1 MSSETISSN
10 LVRVKARIQA
20 ACERAGRDL
29 SEVRLLPVSK
39 THPSG
44 VLRDAVAAG
53 VREFGENRV
62 QEIDTKR
69 AEMSDLDL
77 HWALIGPL
85 QSNKCRLA
93 AEIADE
99 FQALER
105 LKVARMLNRRL
116 DELDKDLDV
125 LIEVNTSGEES
136 KHGLNP
142 GDVLDFAQALDEF
155 PRLCPRGLMTV
166 AIPGPD
172 MGKVAACFETLRDL
186 QAKLKKNIPAHS
198 WHELSMGMSGDFEL
212 AIEHGSTCVRVGSA
226 IFGARE
232 YPNRA

>member
-1 MSSETISSN
+1 M
-10 LVRVKARIQA
+10 
-20 ACERAGRDL
+20 
-29 SEVRLLPVSK
+29 
-39 THPSG
+39 
-44 VLRDAVAAG
+44 LRDAVAAG

-69 AEMSDLDL
+69 VEMSDLDL

-155 PRLCPRGLMTV
+155 PSFAPE
-166 AIPGPD
+166 A
-172 MGKVAACFETLRDL
+172 
-186 QAKLKKNIPAHS
+186 
-198 WHELSMGMSGDFEL
+198 
-212 AIEHGSTCVRVGSA
+212 
-226 IFGARE
+226 
-232 YPNRA
+232 